1 MALTTAGREW
11 VIDKIQDLAPL
22 SNAPMSYIGWG
33 ITATAEAV
41 TDVQLASESAEA
53 RTLGVLSQP
62 TTTTDRLV
70 GTMTATGTRAIVE
83 VGRFNKVDNGA
94 GRQMQQ
100 RHVFTSVP
108 LVINDQITFTLDM
121 TD

>member
-11 VIDKIQDLAPL
+11 VIDKLQDVAPL
-22 SNAPMSYIGWG
+22 SNAMMTFIGWG
-33 ITATAEAV
+33 TTATAEAV
-41 TDVQLASESAEA
+41 TDVQLAAEA
-53 RTLGVLSQP
+53 TEARAVGVQSQP

-70 GTMTATGTRAIVE
+70 GTITANGTKTIAE
-83 VGRFNKVDNGA
+83 VGRFNKSDNVA

-100 RHVFTSVP
+100 RHVFTGVP
-108 LVINDQITFTLDM
+108 LVVNDQITFTLDL

>member
-11 VIDKIQDLAPL
+11 VIDAVQGVAPL
-22 SNAPMSYIGWG
+22 SNALMDFIGWG

-41 TDVQLASESAEA
+41 TDVQLASEAPET
-53 RTLGVLSQP
+53 RVQGVLSQP

-70 GTMTATGTRAIVE
+70 GTMVATGTRSITE
-83 VGRFNKVDNGA
+83 VGRFNKIDNTA

-100 RHVFTSVP
+100 RHVFTAIP
-108 LVINDQITFTLDM
+108 LIANDAITFTLDL
-121 TD
+121 TA